1 MKRGF
6 FLLLFA
12 LIFFEV
18 LLMAGGNGNVTA
30 IVQQQTVECSSL
42 DFGNLFV
49 PSSGMKHYVLGLGGA
64 EEITSGNT
72 YPDSTKFA
80 TISEDI
86 TSITVDCDDSDRA
99 RGNAVLYLDDDGTFS
114 TGTHTPDG
122 NVNLTYFKVNCT
134 DDYNWID
141 STTYI
146 NSSHALYAIIEVPA
160 GCEPGN
166 ISIGADGDFDITV
179 TVS

>member
-1 MKRGF
+1 
-6 FLLLFA
+6 
-12 LIFFEV
+12 
-18 LLMAGGNGNVTA
+18 MAGENGNVTA
-30 IVQQQTVECSSL
+30 IVQQQTVECFNL

-49 PSSGMKHYVLGLGGA
+49 PSSGMKYYVLGSDGA
-64 EEITSGNT
+64 GEITDEGG
-72 YPDSTKFA
+72 YPTSTKFA

-86 TSITVDCDDSDRA
+86 TSITVDCNNSDDRA
-99 RGNAVLYLDDDGTFS
+99 RGNAVLYLDDDRTFS

-134 DDYNWID
+134 NDYKWID

-146 NSSHALYAIIEVPA
+146 NSSRALYAIIEVPA